1 MKKIL
6 SFILLFAALFS
17 FNRCEN
23 NIKGTND
30 LNYVTFEAT
39 AIDMGVDLNGTTTGD
54 VKVYTTQKTG
64 SDRTFNINVI
74 TDETSADPEAYDVPA
89 SVTVPANSNVGTLTI
104 GISDVNI
111 GENGETLVLDFQPQE
126 GLFRGKSTTIT
137 ITQICPYNEVILN
150 MNFDSYPEES
160 YWDLTDADGN
170 VVASVPAGT
179 YDGMEAA
186 RKKFCLTDGT
196 YTFTMRDAY
205 GDGITAPGGY
215 SLSYNGT
222 VIASGDEFGTEDA
235 TTFTVP

>member
-39 AIDMGVDLNGTTTGD
+39 SIDIGVDLNGSTTSD
-54 VKVYTTQKTG
+54 IKVYTTQKTG
-64 SDRTFNINVI
+64 SDRTFAINVLA
-74 TDETSADPEAYDVPA
+74 DESSADLAAYDVPA
-89 SVTVPANSNVGTLTI
+89 SVTVPANSNVGTFTV

-111 GENGETLVLDFQPQE
+111 GENGSTVVLDIQAQE
-126 GLFRGKSTTIT
+126 GVFKGEPTTIT

-150 MNFDSYPEES
+150 MNFDGYPEES

-179 YDGMEAA
+179 YADMESA
-186 RKKFCLTDGT
+186 RKKFCLIDGT

>member
-39 AIDMGVDLNGTTTGD
+39 TIDMGVDLNGTTTGD

-160 YWDLTDADGN
+160 YWELTDADGN

-179 YDGMEAA
+179 YAEMEAA
-186 RKKFCLTDGT
+186 KKKFCLTDGT
-196 YTFTMRDAY
+196 YTFTMYDYY
-205 GDGITAPGGY
+205 GDGISPPGGY
-215 SLSYNGT
+215 SLSFNGT
-222 VIASGDEFGTEDA
+222 VIASGDEFGTEDP